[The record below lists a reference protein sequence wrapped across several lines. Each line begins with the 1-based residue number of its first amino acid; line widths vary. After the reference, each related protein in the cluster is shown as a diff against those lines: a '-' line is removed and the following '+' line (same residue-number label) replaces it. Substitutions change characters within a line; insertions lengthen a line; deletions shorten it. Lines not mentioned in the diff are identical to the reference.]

1 MMQED
6 VTKSFGE
13 GKPIPIGAMT
23 KKMKVHLHKP
33 RVWNLKPQGKKA
45 DMQQYHSMLNESK
58 PVVTGEEN

>member
-23 KKMKVHLHKP
+23 KNMKIHLHQP
-33 RVWNLKPQGKKA
+33 RLWN
-45 DMQQYHSMLNESK
+45 
-58 PVVTGEEN
+58 